1 MRRKIT
7 VGFLI
12 WVCFL
17 LQSTVFQGIAFNG
30 IVPNLLIV
38 LTASFGFMRGEKEG
52 LLIGFFCG
60 LLCDIYF
67 GDVIGFY
74 SLVMMY
80 IGFLNGKFSSGFY
93 PEDIKLP
100 LVLIGISELVYG
112 LVTCFCIYVLRGD
125 FEIYNH
131 LFHIILPELVYTILA
146 TLVLYQIILYINKKL
161 EAEEQRSASKFV

>member
-12 WVCFL
+12 WICFL

-100 LVLIGISELVYG
+100 LALIRERFVLQHYMLHMHVSASRKAGFFLFFSPCHPAG
-112 LVTCFCIYVLRGD
+112 SS
-125 FEIYNH
+125 IYNDSDSP
-131 LFHIILPELVYTILA
+131 FVSVYSVCQCT
-146 TLVLYQIILYINKKL
+146 VG
-161 EAEEQRSASKFV
+161 E

>member
-12 WVCFL
+12 WFCFL

-52 LLIGFFCG
+52 LIIGFFCG

-80 IGFLNGKFSSGFY
+80 IGFLNGKFSVGYQTSAGFDCGKRFVVQY
-93 PEDIKLP
+93 YLLHMHVSASRKAGFFLFFCPCHFT
-100 LVLIGISELVYG
+100 GG
-112 LVTCFCIYVLRGD
+112 CIYND
-125 FEIYNH
+125 SNSPFIPMYP
-131 LFHIILPELVYTILA
+131 F
-146 TLVLYQIILYINKKL
+146 YQRAAG
-161 EAEEQRSASKFV
+161 E